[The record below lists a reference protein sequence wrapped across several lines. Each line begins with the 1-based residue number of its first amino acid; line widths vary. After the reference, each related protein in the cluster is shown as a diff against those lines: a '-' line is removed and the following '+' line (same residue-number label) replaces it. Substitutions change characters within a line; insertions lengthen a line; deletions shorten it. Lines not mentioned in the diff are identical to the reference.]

1 MHQIHTA
8 GDQLASARET
18 LGYCA
23 EARYAAVKLGE
34 ELEEKITTK
43 AKNNVDYAA
52 LQA

>member
-34 ELEEKITTK
+34 ELEEKIT
-43 AKNNVDYAA
+43 VSE
-52 LQA
+52 